1 MMNLPHFP
9 RRARG
14 LMILGVCLL
23 ILGALPVEQPRA
35 AVVPREVD
43 NKLDDFKAGT
53 FQRSSLVAT
62 HITTP
67 PSGEQPAVPDQAG
80 AVQLI
85 PIGLLKNWFNSPFL
99 LPKRL
104 SNVGAAAI
112 GNNIFVVGGNAAVGN
127 IVQPTNEVWSV
138 AINPATGAPFETQTA
153 WYDEIDLPATKAN
166 DTEPISPAAR
176 AFSAVTSVETG
187 PNSGFIYVLGGSVKP
202 GGGLSISSYGVS
214 IGKVVK
220 GHITEWITS
229 DGTPEREG
237 MRIPPDP
244 FWLENGVQGASA
256 VSFETNGKT
265 YIYLLGGSQRFREG
279 SGVTEVGSKNVF
291 YAQVNTS
298 SGLLVKPSSP
308 GTTGWDKL
316 ADIPIPSALGVE
328 SGLWDGAAVAN
339 HFDSDDE
346 GIGGDA
352 LYLMGGQLTTDPTYN
367 SKVYRALINSTNGTL
382 TWTSPPAPSPWEGTL
397 PEARIGMA
405 GVEFHGNLYV
415 TGGRPSG
422 AQPQK
427 AVLTSYVEDDLTL
440 PDIGDQGSNF
450 LRNADVLL
458 KARSHHAS
466 VVVPATPTD
475 GVLAEAYVYVIG
487 GEGDSS
493 VSDPDPTDDL
503 GSDTLIYGKIGT
515 SEDRKTTGF
524 ALTGW
529 FYSKAYDIN
538 ITGAELQ
545 KVNWTT
551 VLTHPMDIK
560 MEYRV
565 SVPTGG
571 ACVDAGAFT
580 NSSWVP
586 LDGTLDAYFSQNS
599 ANSQA
604 MPPLTKARCFQY
616 RAKLTTTGDRKS
628 TPALLNVSILVY
640 IPGSPDLKF
649 KEMAAL
655 RGSGGK
661 TLTGLKIVIT
671 NQNDSSPPTQPADI
685 EGGGSFFVDLCVFGP
700 GDSPVKPTL
709 PLSDANTQCSDA
721 YAQISKSTMGKDTTF
736 LITQWC
742 KTGPGPGCTVLD
754 PKSLFTKPG
763 NYTLYAAVDSYG
775 YVKEEPNPGAENNN
789 VSAALPVTI
798 YANPTKPDEPDVG
811 NELQL
816 AIIMR

>member
-23 ILGALPVEQPRA
+23 VLGALPGQRTQA

-53 FQRSSLVAT
+53 FQRSSLGAT
-62 HITTP
+62 YIVTP

-104 SNVGAAAI
+104 SNVGATAI
-112 GNNIFVVGGNAAVGN
+112 GNNIFVVGGNTVVGSAL
-127 IVQPTNEVWSV
+127 QPTNEVWS
-138 AINPATGAPFETQTA
+138 APIDPTTGAPQSN
-153 WYDEIDLPATKAN
+153 WYGEIGLLATKAN
-166 DTEPISPAAR
+166 DVEPISPAAR

-202 GGGLSISSYGVS
+202 GGGLSISSYGVN
-214 IGKVVK
+214 IGKVVN

-229 DGTPEREG
+229 DGTPERER
-237 MRIPPDP
+237 MRIPADP
-244 FWLENGVQGASA
+244 IWLANGVQGASA

-279 SGVTEVGSKNVF
+279 GGITEVGSKNVF

-308 GTTGWDKL
+308 STTGWDKL
-316 ADIPIPSALGVE
+316 ADIPIPSDPSNE
-328 SGLWDGAAVAN
+328 SGLWDAAAMAN
-339 HFDSDDE
+339 HFDDVA
-346 GIGGDA
+346 GFGGDV
-352 LYLMGGQLTTDPTYN
+352 LYLIGGQLTTAPTYS

-382 TWTSPPAPSPWEGTL
+382 TWTSAPSPSHWEGTL
-397 PEARIGMA
+397 PEPRIGMA
-405 GVEFHGNLYV
+405 GVEFNGNLYV

-450 LRNADVLL
+450 LRNAEVLL

-466 VVVPATPTD
+466 VVVPATPTTEAPD
-475 GVLAEAYVYVIG
+475 AAYVYVIG

-493 VSDPDPTDDL
+493 PSDPDPTDDL
-503 GSDTLIYGKIGT
+503 GSDTMIYGKIGA
-515 SEDRKTTGF
+515 SEDRLNTGF
-524 ALTGW
+524 APTGW

-551 VLTHPMDIK
+551 VITHPMDIK

-571 ACVDAGAFT
+571 ACVDASAF
-580 NSSWVP
+580 NGSPWAV
-586 LDGTLDAYFSQNS
+586 LDGSLLDGYFSQNS

-604 MPPLTKARCFQY
+604 MPLQTKARCFQY
-616 RAKLTTTGDRKS
+616 RAKLTTDDLKS
-628 TPALLNVSILVY
+628 TPSLLNVSIMVS

-655 RGSGGK
+655 RGSNGK
-661 TLTGLKIVIT
+661 TLTGIKVVII
-671 NQNDSSPPTQPADI
+671 NQNDSSPPTQPANI

-700 GDSPVKPTL
+700 NASGVPPDL
-709 PLSDANTQCSDA
+709 PLSDDDVQCSDA

-742 KTGPGPGCTVLD
+742 KTGLGPVCTPLD

-763 NYTLYAAVDSYG
+763 NYTLFAAVDLYD
-775 YVKEEPNPGAENNN
+775 YVKEEPILVAEKNN

-798 YANPTKPDEPDVG
+798 HANPVDPEKPDVG
-811 NELQL
+811 NELRL
-816 AIIMR
+816 ALIRH